1 MMMNLNTNMNN
12 NLTQMSSLV
21 LVCLLGNGHGPS
33 CTKFYLV
40 IPGTEYSQ
48 THLFLI
54 SGNDTKFCYD
64 LIKFYSSQEQDRF
77 TGQLELGHFKFYCN
91 AKDNYICSITSVPY
105 YST

>member
-1 MMMNLNTNMNN
+1 MMHQSEWCRQDLIQLDLYCTIKRIVESNDYICIEHLRAFSPWTMMMNLNTNMNN

-33 CTKFYLV
+33 CKNFYLV

-54 SGNDTKFCYD
+54 SGNDKKC
-64 LIKFYSSQEQDRF
+64 
-77 TGQLELGHFKFYCN
+77 C
-91 AKDNYICSITSVPY
+91 
-105 YST
+105 